1 MPDRPSDPTA
11 FRLFNEIGIIDQLLD
26 AALRKVLPHPLNP
39 TTFGILNHFVR
50 LGDGKT
56 PSDLANAFQITR
68 PSMTTALAKLEQA
81 GLVSIEPDPEDGRTK
96 RVFITDEGRAA
107 RADAV
112 AQTSAMFAE
121 IAPGLSGLDLERI
134 ADELG
139 AIRAVLDR
147 ARD

>member
-1 MPDRPSDPTA
+1 MPDRPADPIA
-11 FRLFNEIGIIDQLLD
+11 FRLFNEVGIIDQLVS
-26 AALRKVLPHPLNP
+26 AAFREVLPSPLNP

-56 PSDLANAFQITR
+56 PSALATAFQMTK
-68 PSMTTALAKLEQA
+68 PSMTAALAKLQSANLVRIEQD
-81 GLVSIEPDPEDGRTK
+81 PDDGRTK
-96 RVFITDEGRAA
+96 RVFITERGRNV
-107 RADAV
+107 RAEAV
-112 AQTSAMFAE
+112 EQTGAMFQRIE
-121 IAPGLSGLDLERI
+121 PGLAELDLERI